1 VTINLGYIKPAS
13 LPHFQLQTTGVV
25 NRRLECF
32 SKLTKNILLYFCV
45 VTACFSVT
53 DRSDEFFFQT
63 DKAVVAMEADE
74 DGVVAKIFKEADS
87 GPIQVT
93 FWENIF

>member
-1 VTINLGYIKPAS
+1 
-13 LPHFQLQTTGVV
+13 
-25 NRRLECF
+25 
-32 SKLTKNILLYFCV
+32 
-45 VTACFSVT
+45 
-53 DRSDEFFFQT
+53 
-63 DKAVVAMEADE
+63 MEADE